1 MVGGNYHTC
10 LEKQVNFKALPTCP
24 SVAIH
29 GVFGLQYSPCH
40 REVFCWPCINTGLL
54 QLLSFDVTKKTQPI
68 PTKDNGNIHLTSYLP
83 VSGDKKV

>member
-10 LEKQVNFKALPTCP
+10 LEKQVNFKVLPTCQ

-40 REVFCWPCINTGLL
+40 REAFCWPCINTGLL
-54 QLLSFDVTKKTQPI
+54 QLLSFDVTKKTQPTHQRQWKYT
-68 PTKDNGNIHLTSYLP
+68 PYLLFTCIR
-83 VSGDKKV
+83 